1 MSTFV
6 QVNTYTYSV
15 TYVTDKLLTS
25 LKTIIRE
32 SGLSPEKL
40 MDQRSVLERGINRWL
55 ETEDL
60 EEVHLEVYDPKTDR
74 LAGRWDFE
82 IYYGYSGDGAF
93 YADADAIYYH
103 LRKAG
108 LWPSSCDYRIIVTT
122 KPGRP
127 DVDGWASST
136 LRSTDGFVRQSIGTA
151 IDGSGLRAG
160 GSYWRKVS

>member
-1 MSTFV
+1 MSTHIHI
-6 QVNTYTYSV
+6 NTRTHSV

-32 SGLSPEKL
+32 SGLSPAEL
-40 MDQRSVLERGINRWL
+40 TDQWTVLERGIKRWL

-60 EEVHLEVYDPKTDR
+60 EEVHLEVYDPETDH

-82 IYYGYSGDGAF
+82 IFYGYSGDGAF

-108 LWPSSCDYRIIVTT
+108 LWPGSCAYRIVVTT

-127 DVDGWASST
+127 EVGGWSTTT